1 MAYVLVKADDKDEAA
16 TRNIANIAQD
26 PRKKKRPVQIERT
39 GEGKSD
45 TVGLP
50 ELGLTPPTKN
60 INPASM
66 PAPSLTNEQ
75 RQAINE
81 LVASEGF
88 GDLTIAEQRAKLD
101 EIRGVSEPEPEPEDS
116 GDASKFM
123 AGTDRRTD
131 EGRNAAMVQRVM
143 DNPGLMDRI
152 MDEHDIDPD
161 LLRAKH
167 KGDVGAMLR
176 DIREG
181 SAPTLS
187 TGEEVDRETGEDQ
200 ARRLR
205 AIQQIGEGAD
215 PEEVG
220 VKRSKRGADIGRTF
234 APMGGTEELSPEE
247 LVAVKQR
254 LGSSKLGER
263 DKALDDMGLTQKPD
277 GSIVRVMRPRTQER
291 NPETGRMETVG
302 EDIRSVPEEFTDAQ
316 LAEMA
321 TRGVGV
327 RENELD
333 KLNRQKQELEDRLSG
348 REIVPAATSV
358 GASGLS
364 RDKLLANMRAK
375 LLTAERTGNQERAS
389 ELQRQMHQLETKPDD
404 EKGEVYDPADVE
416 GIRVGAQDQLQGIAD
431 KKTQTA
437 KDNRPENL
445 QSVSAFLASQGIRKP
460 LHPADRGVNLTQLN
474 RPVSSG
480 GKRGKVTAENLAQY
494 EKENAAYKAALA
506 NAPEELERARAEQDK
521 EFYADATDESKD
533 EEIQERIPEY
543 LKEKGVAVQPPVP
556 REFATRRDRDENI
569 TRDPGQAQSLRAL
582 ARSQLSDD
590 GDHNE
595 HLQRKA
601 HELGLDL
608 TQDPDVVE
616 AFAKLGIDT
625 NHPDFPSP
633 QRIERGGP
641 LHMPQQGGSYGK
653 RVQRRLKTQSTDQP
667 VGTENTANVHPE
679 KLKEAQNVTQRAIA
693 NHLHDTLS
701 SMPIEEAN
709 THLPSSMQ
717 MIDNLI
723 SGDERANIMSDI
735 DRVNSQIKEHTE
747 KVEFADDQK
756 SLTDPKFIDAAV
768 EHHEKR
774 LQQKDDDLTERSI
787 NQAAM
792 YFANTHPQAV
802 ALKNAGRI
810 EEAKNFAEEEVVR
823 QRQKL
828 ERSLNSMLG
837 IMDNSSENI
846 QIPSQMA
853 NELPQTATMVMGGR
867 KGDDPDKATPIQD
880 IGRLEAQLS
889 AAENRGDEEAASR
902 IKRQIG
908 DMEGR
913 QTIDAAR
920 GGNPDY
926 DKEQYTRTVASPTN
940 DLKNI
945 TETKERKATHD
956 LGTHTAGLT
965 HQEKIEF
972 GLGALMDNHNEAL
985 KTGDT
990 SWVDEEGTSEK
1001 DLAELLYRKQGRQA
1015 TENVLDNDGNI
1026 VTRHKPN
1033 VFEQQTTR
1041 NRAESDDIDRTA
1053 AEAGLHP
1060 ASQVPPDTGLG
1071 NIPMG
1076 RDAEARPDELSA
1088 NEKRLAAQGQAR
1100 AEDEHIERTVDEES
1114 LVDRMRR
1121 KDIRDKQTN
1130 AAKQMMETLERL
1142 QEKGID
1148 MEQLKTPTMR
1158 GEEPAPAAPMPA
1170 PAPPPPAAAPMGEE
1184 GQEGAPNPFEG
1195 AQVLPEQP
1203 PQSSTQFTPQPMTE
1217 LTAEQIQQINEM
1229 TADPDF
1235 LALPPEQ
1242 QQAILAQVK
1251 KSTPIKRFNA
1261 TKGDELLKGIKDKF
1275 WRQGY

>member
-16 TRNIANIAQD
+16 TRNIANIGED
-26 PRKKKRPVQIERT
+26 PRKKERAVQVKRPKSGTSSTNIE
-39 GEGKSD
+39 GSGFEPKEG
-45 TVGLP
+45 
-50 ELGLTPPTKN
+50 
-60 INPASM
+60 INPGLM
-66 PAPSLTNEQ
+66 PKPSLTNEQ

-101 EIRGVSEPEPEPEDS
+101 EIRAEPESEPEPESTGLIDQ
-116 GDASKFM
+116 
-123 AGTDRRTD
+123 RTN

-143 DNPGLMDRI
+143 ENPGFMDRI
-152 MDEHDIDPD
+152 MDAHDVDPD

-187 TGEEVDRETGEDQ
+187 TGEEVAVEGRKDRAERE
-200 ARRLR
+200 R

-220 VKRSKRGADIGRTF
+220 VKRTRRGADIGRTF
-234 APMGGTEELSPEE
+234 SPE
-247 LVAVKQR
+247 
-254 LGSSKLGER
+254 ST
-263 DKALDDMGLTQKPD
+263 M
-277 GSIVRVMRPRTQER
+277 
-291 NPETGRMETVG
+291 PEK
-302 EDIRSVPEEFTDAQ
+302 FTDAQ

-327 RENELD
+327 RENQLD
-333 KLNRQKQELEDRLSG
+333 KLNSQKQHIEDLLGG
-348 REIVPAATSV
+348 RAIVPAATSV

-375 LLTAERTGNQERAS
+375 LLSAEREGNQERAS

-404 EKGEVYDPADVE
+404 EEGEVYDPADVE
-416 GIRVGAQDQLQGIAD
+416 GIRVGAQDQLQDTAD

-445 QSVSAFLASQGIRKP
+445 QSVSALLASQGIKKP
-460 LHPADRGVNLTQLN
+460 IHPADRGVNLTQLS
-474 RPVSSG
+474 RSAKDG

-494 EKENAAYKAALA
+494 EKENAAYEAALA
-506 NAPEELERARAEQDK
+506 NAPEELERARAEHDGK
-521 EFYADATDESKD
+521 FYADATDESKD

-653 RVQRRLKTQSTDQP
+653 RVRRRLKTQSADQP
-667 VGTENTANVHPE
+667 VGTESTANVHPE
-679 KLKEAQNVTQRAIA
+679 KLKEAQNVTMRAIA
-693 NHLHDTLS
+693 SHLHDTLS

-717 MIDNLI
+717 MIDNPI
-723 SGDERANIMSDI
+723 SGNERTDLMSNL
-735 DRVNSQIKEHTE
+735 DRINSQIKDHTE
-747 KVEFADDQK
+747 RAKFAEDQDK
-756 SLTDPKFIDAAV
+756 LFDEDEINAMV
-768 EHHEKR
+768 
-774 LQQKDDDLTERSI
+774 QQHLDRTQEKDDDLTERSV
-787 NQAAM
+787 NKLAVH
-792 YFANTHPQAV
+792 FAYTQPQAI
-802 ALKNAGRI
+802 ALRDAGDLEGADDFVRGEI
-810 EEAKNFAEEEVVR
+810 ER
-823 QRQKL
+823 QRQKVRDALDHHL
-828 ERSLNSMLG
+828 ELV
-837 IMDNSSENI
+837 DESSDNI
-846 QIPSQMA
+846 QIPSRMA
-853 NELPQTATMVMGGR
+853 NEIPQTATMEMGGR
-867 KGDDPDKATPIQD
+867 KGDDPDKTTPTQ
-880 IGRLEAQLS
+880 GRALERLEAQLS
-889 AAENRGDEEAASR
+889 AAENRGDEKAAKEIQS
-902 IKRQIG
+902 QIRFE
-908 DMEGR
+908 EGR

-920 GGNPDY
+920 GGNRDY
-926 DKEQYTRTVASPTN
+926 LTEQYTRTRASPTN

-945 TETKERKATHD
+945 TETKERKATHN
-956 LGTHTAGLT
+956 LGGHLAGLT
-965 HQEKIEF
+965 HQEKLEY
-972 GLGALMDNHNEAL
+972 LEGALMDDHKDAL
-985 KTGDT
+985 KTGRT
-990 SWVDEEGTSEK
+990 PIVDQYGVGEK
-1001 DLAELLYRKQGRQA
+1001 DKAEQEYRDLGLQA
-1015 TENVLDNDGNI
+1015 TENVLDNEGNI

-1033 VFEQQTTR
+1033 VFEQQTAR
-1041 NRAESDDIDRTA
+1041 NRAESDDIDQTA

-1076 RDAEARPDELSA
+1076 RDAETRPDELSA
-1088 NEKRLAAQGQAR
+1088 NDKRLAAQGQAR
-1100 AEDEHIERTVDEES
+1100 AENENLERTAGEETQF
-1114 LVDRMRR
+1114 DRMRR
-1121 KDIRDKQTN
+1121 EDIRAKQGG

-1142 QEKGID
+1142 QEQGID
-1148 MEQLKTPTMR
+1148 MEQFKTPTMQ
-1158 GEEPAPAAPMPA
+1158 GEEPTPAPAAPMPA
-1170 PAPPPPAAAPMGEE
+1170 PAAPMGEE
-1184 GQEGAPNPFEG
+1184 GEPNPFEG
-1195 AQVLPEQP
+1195 AQMLPEATP
-1203 PQSSTQFTPQPMTE
+1203 PGGTQITQEPMTG
-1217 LTAEQIQQINEM
+1217 LTEEQIQQLNQM
-1229 TADPDF
+1229 TADPNF

-1242 QQAILAQVK
+1242 QQAILARVK